1 MRFNPLRFISKPLGV
16 YLGFNLAALFNL
28 AFVAIA
34 QPTVPSQETIS
45 PPLPEPFPKPL
56 PSESPAPPPE
66 PNLQTPPSQAS
77 ECISPT
83 TDRARFSVKKV
94 EVLGSTVLQAEM
106 ARLIKPFENS
116 QVTFEDLICLRSK
129 ITELYINNGYINSGA
144 FLPNNHDLSSGI
156 VQIQVVEGEL
166 EKIEVNGLSRL
177 REGYVR
183 SRLERGA
190 SKPLNQQR
198 LEEALQLLQLDP
210 ILEQV
215 NAELTAGS
223 VPGRSILQVNLK
235 EAPAFHASLAG
246 DNYRSPSIG
255 SAQGSLSVSH
265 DNLLGFG
272 DRLSTEYGLTE
283 GLSIL
288 DIRYSIPLNALN
300 GTLSLRFENSD
311 SNIIEEEF
319 DEFDISSETQTI
331 SLSFRQPIVRSP
343 DNELALG
350 LALDLRRSQT
360 FLLDQPFSFSIGA
373 ENGESNVTAIRV
385 FQEWVERSPTSVL
398 AARSQFSFGIDA
410 FGATINDTGTDGRFF
425 SWQGQFQWV
434 QQLSPRILLLARIDA
449 QLTPDSLLSPERFS
463 LGGVDTVRGY
473 VQNQLVAD
481 NGILGSIELRI
492 PLTSDP
498 SVLQLVPFVDVGT
511 GWHDRSPDPDP
522 STLIGVGLGCRWLIT
537 PNLSLRLD
545 YGIPLISVDNRGDSL
560 QDNGLYF
567 SLRYQPF

>member
-1 MRFNPLRFISKPLGV
+1 MRLLMWINVCS
-16 YLGFNLAALFNL
+16 FNLVIVASTALN
-28 AFVAIA
+28 AIA
-34 QPTVPSQETIS
+34 QLPPPVPDTFPQ
-45 PPLPEPFPKPL
+45 PLPP
-56 PSESPAPPPE
+56 ESPAPPPK
-66 PNLQTPPSQAS
+66 PNLQTPPNPTS

-83 TDRARFSVKKV
+83 NGDRFLVKKV
-94 EVLGSTVLQAEM
+94 EVLGSTVLQEEIAT
-106 ARLIKPFENS
+106 LIKPFENAR
-116 QVTFEDLICLRSK
+116 VTFEELICLRSQ

-144 FLPNNHDLSSGI
+144 FLPNNQDLNRGV

-166 EKIEVNGLSRL
+166 AKIEINGLERL
-177 REGYVR
+177 QEGYVR

-190 SKPLNQQR
+190 DKPLKQQR

-210 ILEQV
+210 LLEQV
-215 NAELTAGS
+215 NAELTAGTQ
-223 VPGRSILQVNLK
+223 PGQSILIVNLK
-235 EAPAFHASLAG
+235 EASAFHGSIAI
-246 DNYRSPSIG
+246 DNYRAPSIG
-255 SAQGSLSVSH
+255 WIQGSLSVSH

-272 DRLSTEYGLTE
+272 DRLSAEYGLTNDE
-283 GLSIL
+283 GLSFL
-288 DIRYSIPLNALN
+288 DLRYSVPVNALN
-300 GTLSLRFENSD
+300 GTVDLRFENSD

-331 SLSFRQPIVRSP
+331 SFGFRQPIIRTP

-350 LALDLRRSQT
+350 IALDLRRSQT
-360 FLLDQPFSFSIGA
+360 FLLDEPFSFSIGA
-373 ENGESNVTAIRV
+373 ENGESNVTAIRF
-385 FQEWVERSPTSVL
+385 FQEWLDRSPTSVI

-434 QQLSPRILLLARIDA
+434 QQLSPRILLLTRFDA

-481 NGILGSIELRI
+481 NGILGSLELRI

-498 SVLQLVPFVDVGT
+498 NLLQLTPFFDVGT
-511 GWHDRSPDPDP
+511 GWNERSPKPNP
-522 STLIGVGLGCRWLIT
+522 TTLVGIGLGLRLLLGSS
-537 PNLSLRLD
+537 LSLRLD
-545 YGIPLISVDNRGDSL
+545 YGIPLIAVDNEGDSL
-560 QDNGLYF
+560 QDNGFYF

>member
-1 MRFNPLRFISKPLGV
+1 MWINI
-16 YLGFNLAALFNL
+16 LGFSFALVASTAL
-28 AFVAIA
+28 SAIA
-34 QPTVPSQETIS
+34 QS
-45 PPLPEPFPKPL
+45 PPPVPDTFPQPL
-56 PSESPAPPPE
+56 PTNPPAPPPK
-66 PNLQTPPSQAS
+66 PNLQTPPNPTS

-83 TDRARFSVKKV
+83 NGDRFLVKKV
-94 EVLGSTVLQAEM
+94 EVLGSTVLQEEIA
-106 ARLIKPFENS
+106 ALIKPFENA
-116 QVTFEDLICLRSK
+116 QVTFEELICLRSQ
-129 ITELYINNGYINSGA
+129 ITELYIDSGYINSGA
-144 FLPNNHDLSSGI
+144 FLPNNQDLNRGI

-166 EKIEVNGLSRL
+166 AKIEINGLDRL
-177 REGYVR
+177 QEGYVR

-190 SKPLNQQR
+190 DKPLKQQR

-210 ILEQV
+210 LLEQV
-215 NAELTAGS
+215 NAELTAGTQ
-223 VPGRSILQVNLK
+223 PGQSILIVNLK
-235 EAPAFHASLAG
+235 EASAFHGSIAIN
-246 DNYRSPSIG
+246 NYRAPSIG
-255 SAQGSLSVSH
+255 WIQGSLSVSH

-272 DRLSTEYGLTE
+272 DRLSAEYGLTNDE

-288 DIRYSIPLNALN
+288 DIRYSVPVNALN
-300 GTLSLRFENSD
+300 GTVDLRFENSD

-331 SLSFRQPIVRSP
+331 SFGFRQPIIRTP

-350 LALDLRRSQT
+350 ITLDLRRSQT
-360 FLLDQPFSFSIGA
+360 FLLDEPFSFSIGA
-373 ENGESNVTAIRV
+373 EDGESNVTAIRF
-385 FQEWVERSPTSVL
+385 FQEWLDRSPTSVI

-434 QQLSPRILLLARIDA
+434 QQLSPRILLLTRFDA

-481 NGILGSIELRI
+481 NGILGSMELRI

-498 SVLQLVPFVDVGT
+498 NLLQLTPFFDVGT
-511 GWHDRSPDPDP
+511 AWNERSPKPNP
-522 STLIGVGLGCRWLIT
+522 TTLVGVGLGLR
-537 PNLSLRLD
+537 LSLGSSLNLRLD
-545 YGIPLISVDNRGDSL
+545 YGIPLIAVDNEGDSL
-560 QDNGLYF
+560 QDNGFYF

>member
-1 MRFNPLRFISKPLGV
+1 MWINVCS
-16 YLGFNLAALFNL
+16 FNLVIVASTALN
-28 AFVAIA
+28 AIA
-34 QPTVPSQETIS
+34 QLPPPVPDTFPQ
-45 PPLPEPFPKPL
+45 PLPP
-56 PSESPAPPPE
+56 ESPAPPPK
-66 PNLQTPPSQAS
+66 PNLQTPPNPTS

-83 TDRARFSVKKV
+83 NGDRFLVKKV
-94 EVLGSTVLQAEM
+94 EVLGSTVLQEEIAT
-106 ARLIKPFENS
+106 LIKPFENAR
-116 QVTFEDLICLRSK
+116 VTFEELICLRSQ

-144 FLPNNHDLSSGI
+144 FLPNNQDLNRGV

-166 EKIEVNGLSRL
+166 AKIEINGLERL
-177 REGYVR
+177 QEGYVR

-190 SKPLNQQR
+190 DKPLKQQR

-210 ILEQV
+210 LLEQV
-215 NAELTAGS
+215 NAELTAGTQ
-223 VPGRSILQVNLK
+223 PGQSILIVNLK
-235 EAPAFHASLAG
+235 EASAFHGSIAI
-246 DNYRSPSIG
+246 DNYRAPSIG
-255 SAQGSLSVSH
+255 WIQGSLSVSH

-272 DRLSTEYGLTE
+272 DRLSAEYGLTNDE
-283 GLSIL
+283 GLSFL
-288 DIRYSIPLNALN
+288 DLRYSVPVNALN
-300 GTLSLRFENSD
+300 GTVDLRFENSD

-331 SLSFRQPIVRSP
+331 SFGFRQPIIRTP

-350 LALDLRRSQT
+350 IALDLRRSQT
-360 FLLDQPFSFSIGA
+360 FLLDEPFSFSIGA
-373 ENGESNVTAIRV
+373 ENGESNVTAIRF
-385 FQEWVERSPTSVL
+385 FQEWLDRSPTSVI

-434 QQLSPRILLLARIDA
+434 QQLSPRILLLTRFDA

-481 NGILGSIELRI
+481 NGILGSLELRI

-498 SVLQLVPFVDVGT
+498 NLLQLTPFFDVGT
-511 GWHDRSPDPDP
+511 GWNERSPKPNP
-522 STLIGVGLGCRWLIT
+522 TTLVGIGLGLRLLLGSS
-537 PNLSLRLD
+537 LSLRLD
-545 YGIPLISVDNRGDSL
+545 YGIPLIAVDNEGDSL
-560 QDNGLYF
+560 QDNGFYF